1 MRALPFAV
9 VALVALPSLAAP
21 LEVELG
27 GGIGR
32 VLYGSY
38 PYAPVVSARL
48 GSASSGFR
56 PGFRIFGAV
65 GASGGDAAL
74 LPGATG
80 KSGYQALAF
89 LLDLRYSQSFFYVSG
104 GAGIGQVFSLQR
116 SLSFDQ
122 FPLTGSPNVAA
133 QANLGIRTAAYPR
146 VGLESGLTLWNG
158 IKREGRA
165 GAGPGIEDDIRRLGG
180 HLIFTLAFGG

>member
-1 MRALPFAV
+1 MRAVPLAI
-9 VALVALPSLAAP
+9 VALVTLPAVAAP

-27 GGIGR
+27 GGLGR

-38 PYAPVVSARL
+38 PYAPVVTARL
-48 GSASSGFR
+48 GAAASGFR

-65 GASGGDAAL
+65 GPAGGDAAL

-89 LLDLRYSQSFFYVSG
+89 LLDLRYAASFFYASG
-104 GAGIGQVFSLQR
+104 GMGIGQVFSLQR
-116 SLSFDQ
+116 SLSFEQ

-133 QANLGIRTAAYPR
+133 QANLGIRTSAYPR
-146 VGLESGLTLWNG
+146 VGLESGLTLWSG

-165 GAGPGIEDDIRRLGG
+165 GAGPGVEDGIRRLGA
-180 HLIFTLAFGG
+180 HLLFTLAFGG

>member
-1 MRALPFAV
+1 MRASPF
-9 VALVALPSLAAP
+9 ALVAFVAFPALAAP

-27 GGIGR
+27 GGLGR

-65 GASGGDAAL
+65 GPAGGDAAL

-89 LLDLRYSQSFFYVSG
+89 LLDLRYAASFFYLSG
-104 GAGIGQVFSLQR
+104 GIGIGQVFSLQR
-116 SLSFDQ
+116 SLSFEQ

-133 QANLGIRTAAYPR
+133 QGNLGIRTSAYPR
-146 VGLESGLTLWNG
+146 VGLETGLTLWSG

-165 GAGPGIEDDIRRLGG
+165 GAGPGVEDGIRRLAV
-180 HLIFTLAFGG
+180 HLLFTFAFGG

>member
-1 MRALPFAV
+1 MRAFPLAV
-9 VALVALPSLAAP
+9 ASLVALPSLAAP
-21 LEVELG
+21 LEIEVG

-38 PYAPVVSARL
+38 PYAPVASARL
-48 GSASSGFR
+48 GSSSSGFR
-56 PGFRIFGAV
+56 PGFRIFGAL
-65 GASGGDAAL
+65 GPAGGDAAL

-89 LLDLRYSQSFFYVSG
+89 LLDLRYSGSFVYASG
-104 GAGIGQVFSLQR
+104 SVGIGQVFSLQR
-116 SLSFDQ
+116 SLSFEQ

-133 QANLGIRTAAYPR
+133 QGNLGIRTSAYPR
-146 VGLESGLTLWNG
+146 VGLESGLTLWSG

-165 GAGPGIEDDIRRLGG
+165 GAGPGPETDIRRLAG
-180 HLIFTLAFGG
+180 HLMFTLAFGG

>member
-1 MRALPFAV
+1 MRAVPLAI
-9 VALVALPSLAAP
+9 VALVTLPAVAAP

-27 GGIGR
+27 GGLGR

-38 PYAPVVSARL
+38 PYAPVISARL
-48 GSASSGFR
+48 GSSSSGFR

-65 GASGGDAAL
+65 GPAGGDAAL

-89 LLDLRYSQSFFYVSG
+89 LLDLRYAASFFYASG
-104 GAGIGQVFSLQR
+104 GMGIGQVFSLQR
-116 SLSFDQ
+116 SLSFEQ

-133 QANLGIRTAAYPR
+133 QANLGIRTSAYPR
-146 VGLESGLTLWNG
+146 VGLESGLTLWSG

-165 GAGPGIEDDIRRLGG
+165 GAGPGVEDGIRRLGA
-180 HLIFTLAFGG
+180 HLLFTLAFGG